1 MDTHDD
7 PVAMYLREVA
17 NVEPL
22 SQDEETALFE
32 VLRRSGNRNS
42 QSQQPSRFAPL
53 VRISPPENP
62 EECLPQRELA
72 ARRLIEGHLQ
82 AVVNIVEKSS
92 YSGVPMLEL
101 IQEGNIGLM
110 KAIDRFAEQPIGEF
124 RVLAATYVEDA
135 IRTCVSQW
143 K

>member
-1 MDTHDD
+1 
-7 PVAMYLREVA
+7 
-17 NVEPL
+17 
-22 SQDEETALFE
+22 
-32 VLRRSGNRNS
+32 
-42 QSQQPSRFAPL
+42 
-53 VRISPPENP
+53 
-62 EECLPQRELA
+62 
-72 ARRLIEGHLQ
+72 
-82 AVVNIVEKSS
+82 
-92 YSGVPMLEL
+92 MLEL